1 MTLGD
6 ITILKIKARIF
17 NLLYFNYQ
25 ITLDK
30 KQKFPV
36 KL

>member
-17 NLLYFNYQ
+17 DLLYFNYQ

-30 KQKFPV
+30 KQKFLV

>member
-6 ITILKIKARIF
+6 TTILKIKARIF
-17 NLLYFNYQ
+17 DLLYFNYQ